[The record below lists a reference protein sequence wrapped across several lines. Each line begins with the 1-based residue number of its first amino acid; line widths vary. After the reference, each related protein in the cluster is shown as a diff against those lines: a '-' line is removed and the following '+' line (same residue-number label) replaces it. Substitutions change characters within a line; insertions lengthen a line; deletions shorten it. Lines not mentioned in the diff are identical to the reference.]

1 MAIEKYDVDEQA
13 IDELINSVDYDL
25 KFPEDV
31 DAKQKAARLDPL
43 NYNLVEDA
51 DEDCLIGECDHF
63 CGYPTQFDLERLT
76 ARGFGAAV
84 ERYENGMTAV

>member
-1 MAIEKYDVDEQA
+1 MAIEKYDDEKA

-43 NYNLVEDA
+43 NYNLVADA
-51 DEDCLIGECDHF
+51 DADCLTGDCDHF
-63 CGYPTQFDLERLT
+63 CGYPTQYDLERMV
-76 ARGFGAAV
+76 ARGYATEV
-84 ERYENGMTAV
+84 ENYENGVTTL